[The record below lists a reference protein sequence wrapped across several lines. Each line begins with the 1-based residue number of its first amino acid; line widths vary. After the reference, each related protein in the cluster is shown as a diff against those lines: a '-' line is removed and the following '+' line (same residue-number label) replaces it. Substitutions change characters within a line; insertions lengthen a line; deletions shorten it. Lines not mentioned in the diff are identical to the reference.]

1 MAFREVELK
10 LLLEARACIV
20 LEQGPEFGPVR
31 ANLLRDHHQFWDRGL
46 EQSSGMVLV
55 EGVATVRVV
64 AYF

>member
-1 MAFREVELK
+1 
-10 LLLEARACIV
+10 V

-46 EQSSGMVLV
+46 EQSSGMMLV